1 MQKESEVIQD
11 NGLAFHHMQSGHE
24 FDFNN
29 TEIRRTDK
37 DYYRRL
43 ILEGIEIKFADNLV
57 NLQAGFQIDEC
68 WTPFLGSC
76 IQAKIVR
83 VNRMMHEEF
92 RSVKIRI
99 FSC

>member
-1 MQKESEVIQD
+1 MCRRKVKLSKLNSSKKD

-24 FDFNN
+24 FDFDN

-57 NLQAGFQIDEC
+57 NLQAGFLKDEC
-68 WTPFLGSC
+68 
-76 IQAKIVR
+76 
-83 VNRMMHEEF
+83 
-92 RSVKIRI
+92 
-99 FSC
+99 